1 MGNDTRV
8 ILPIIIHRLWIRD
21 CGDSIL
27 EGSDEIHVFETVARR
42 FRVFVRRNRHPNLR
56 SANRAPVHDLDL
68 AQFASRGG
76 SGIGWA
82 MLRKMR
88 KPVRQIS
95 QATAAAMTM
104 LRMPYPNSS
113 TAPA

>member
-8 ILPIIIHRLWIRD
+8 ILPILVHRLWITD

-27 EGSDEIHVFETVARR
+27 EGSDEIHVLKTVARR
-42 FRVFVRRNRHPNLR
+42 FRVFVRRNRHPDLR

-68 AQFASRGG
+68 AQFAGRGRPG
-76 SGIGWA
+76 SKA
-82 MLRKMR
+82 ARRMR